1 MGGHALGAAAY
12 AAKAA
17 ALAKPER
24 PDAVDEEIRWQ
35 LEHMS
40 AEARSALASL
50 PALGEDPAGPL
61 GSGLL
66 ASGTLGSI
74 IRKIQADLS
83 DESRPRLAQ

>member
-1 MGGHALGAAAY
+1 MGAHALGAAAY

-17 ALAKPER
+17 ALAAPER
-24 PDAVDEEIRWQ
+24 PNAVDDEIRWQ

-40 AEARSALASL
+40 ADARSALACL
-50 PALGEDPAGPL
+50 PSLGEDSAGPL

-74 IRKIQADLS
+74 IRRIQAEVAGS
-83 DESRPRLAQ
+83 EQSAR